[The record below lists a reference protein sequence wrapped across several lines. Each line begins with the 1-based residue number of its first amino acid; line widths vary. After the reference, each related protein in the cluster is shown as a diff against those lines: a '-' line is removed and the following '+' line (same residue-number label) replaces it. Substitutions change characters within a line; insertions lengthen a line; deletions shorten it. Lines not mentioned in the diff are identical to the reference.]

1 MDLERIMPNEISQ
14 RERQIPYGIK
24 EQTDKANRTINR
36 ENNLMVARGEESGE
50 MRKMGEREWE
60 IQVSG
65 YGMNKSQE

>member
-1 MDLERIMPNEISQ
+1 MPNEVSQ

-60 IQVSG
+60 IQATS
-65 YGMNKSQE
+65 YRMNKSWE